1 MKSIRHGFTL
11 VEMVVAMAI
20 LSGSLA
26 ALFSLAAG
34 AQKRLFKARAEWLE
48 NHLMEQ
54 AAEFYLLGMD
64 RDPEAPPDFVF
75 DEKEYIP
82 ECFFADAED
91 LPEDFLISSGQAELV
106 EMRIRILRASTREPV
121 RELRVEK
128 IDYRNLETG
137 NE

>member
-1 MKSIRHGFTL
+1 MRGLRHRFTL

-20 LSGSLA
+20 LAGSLA

-34 AQKRLFKARAEWLE
+34 AQNRLFKARAEWLE

-75 DEKEYIP
+75 DEKDYIP
-82 ECFFADAED
+82 ECFFVDAED
-91 LPEDFLISSGQAELV
+91 VPEDFVISSGQAELV

-121 RELRVEK
+121 RELRMEK